1 MVRRYLAAA
10 AAFLCW
16 PVVLWAHVPI
26 FPDGSGTGPD
36 SAVQIDDVTI
46 SQVVYGELTT
56 ASPQLWLTFS
66 TSERMLK
73 LQLGIPKLDRL
84 AEFRPALAVLGP
96 GLPDMTLPFST
107 PAGLG
112 GVLFTSDA
120 VDAPESFHEP
130 FTGTDSWILKEV
142 SLALPQ
148 AGQYYIVAFAPGEQV
163 DKLWVSV
170 GERERFT
177 AEDLANLPDLVQR
190 VREFHEG
197 SASSPP
203 CFLIPAAALWAGI
216 LSIRARRTRK
226 RR

>member
-148 AGQYYIVAFAPGEQV
+148 AGQ
-163 DKLWVSV
+163 
-170 GERERFT
+170 
-177 AEDLANLPDLVQR
+177 
-190 VREFHEG
+190 
-197 SASSPP
+197 
-203 CFLIPAAALWAGI
+203 
-216 LSIRARRTRK
+216 
-226 RR
+226 